1 MPFYSVVQQCSISMQ
16 FIQQFPPETPETAIY
31 SETPET
37 FPPGVFRNWL
47 FMMLYNCLTEQRLKI
62 PACVLPTLQTGE
74 NCINAALKVAPHCR
88 PNSRSRCCKAK
99 KQHRALLNTFN
110 SSKHFAENEEHQTA
124 V

>member
-1 MPFYSVVQQCSISMQ
+1 MQ

-62 PACVLPTLQTGE
+62 PACVLPYLANRGKLHQCCPESGSPLQAQQQVTLLQ
-74 NCINAALKVAPHCR
+74 
-88 PNSRSRCCKAK
+88 S
-99 KQHRALLNTFN
+99 
-110 SSKHFAENEEHQTA
+110 
-124 V
+124 